1 VFDAGDQTSSQ
12 DVRIDDVTL
21 ETSEKVE
28 TELSLWWWDGTIAGG
43 EASW

>member
-21 ETSEKVE
+21 ETSENVE
-28 TELSLWWWDGTIAGG
+28 TVLPLRWWDGTIIGG
-43 EASW
+43 EVS